1 VGTIETPVG
10 LHDLN
15 LAVTSAGTLTVKLTQ
30 SDYMSYPLSTLYSPI
45 GGA

>member
-10 LHDLN
+10 LHDLK
-15 LAVTSAGTLTVKLTQ
+15 LALTNAGPLTVKLTQ
-30 SDYMSYPLSTLYSPI
+30 SDYISDPLSTLYSPI